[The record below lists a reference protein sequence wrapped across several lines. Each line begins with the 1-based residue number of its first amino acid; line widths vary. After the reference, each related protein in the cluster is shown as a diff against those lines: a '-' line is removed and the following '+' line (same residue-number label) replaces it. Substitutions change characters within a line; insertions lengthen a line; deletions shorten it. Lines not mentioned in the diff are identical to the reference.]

1 MSDTPPFV
9 VEIQGGLGNQLFGLA
24 FAQHISKQ
32 RDRSFIVSNRMV
44 DKGITRHGVRIEDF
58 DMDVQFISDPPMSEI
73 GERVFNGICRRTRK
87 IPLIKNLMNT
97 QTYLSMTVGFDAD
110 AASFDYRR
118 YRGYFQSYVYAQSLK
133 EILPEGLLSMKYPSP
148 WLDTR
153 IKQAKDLLPIMM
165 HVRRGDYLK
174 VQEEFG
180 VLHIEYYREAL
191 RLLRSKGN
199 TQPVWIFSDSKE
211 LINSDFIADAD
222 YPVEVIFPESDK
234 PANET
239 MVLMQ
244 YGSANIISNSTFSW
258 WPAFLSPYSATVIC
272 PTQWFLSMETPYLL
286 IPDQWEKVPSVW
298 L

>member
-1 MSDTPPFV
+1 
-9 VEIQGGLGNQLFGLA
+9 
-24 FAQHISKQ
+24 
-32 RDRSFIVSNRMV
+32 
-44 DKGITRHGVRIEDF
+44 
-58 DMDVQFISDPPMSEI
+58 
-73 GERVFNGICRRTRK
+73 
-87 IPLIKNLMNT
+87 
-97 QTYLSMTVGFDAD
+97 MTVGFDAD

-133 EILPEGLLSMKYPSP
+133 DILPEGLLSMKYPSP
-148 WLDTR
+148 WLDTK

-180 VLHIEYYREAL
+180 VLHTDYYREAL
-191 RLLRSKGN
+191 RLLRLKGN

-211 LINSDFIADAD
+211 LIDSDFIADAD
-222 YPVEVIFPESDK
+222 YPVEVIFPDSDK

-258 WPAFLSPYSATVIC
+258 WPAYLSPYSANVIC
-272 PTQWFLSMETPYLL
+272 PTQWFLNMETPHLL
-286 IPDQWEKVPSVW
+286 IPDQWEKVSSVW